1 MCAEISFGKAP
12 FTIKPKEKFI
22 VVKLFGDLDGNV
34 LKDFE
39 KKSADLSGQKK
50 HILFDLDECVG
61 LHPAWG
67 RLFLLLA
74 SEVKKNSKGIRFV
87 ATSVDLH
94 HWFSDQ
100 GLGQSLKFSPTE
112 EAAEKEFEAV
122 AAVGKKIDVKF
133 VNAFLDAAIKVM
145 KVQSQTDVVPGAP
158 FLKNAKEAFTGDISG
173 VIGLVSEA
181 FNGAIVINFPEAT
194 FLGVISRMLGE
205 KFETLTPEISDGA
218 AELTNIISGQAKVTL
233 NELGYGI
240 KMATPSVIVG
250 KNHQI
255 SDYTSGPRMS
265 VPFTCDLG
273 SFTIEICQT

>member
-12 FTIKPKEKFI
+12 FVIQPKEKFI

-39 KKSADLSGQKK
+39 KKSADLKEQKK
-50 HILFDLDECVG
+50 HILFDLDECLG

-74 SEVKKNSKGIRFV
+74 SELKKNSKGIRFV
-87 ATSVDLH
+87 AASVDLH
-94 HWFSDQ
+94 RWFNDQ
-100 GLGQSLKFSPTE
+100 GLGSLKFSATE
-112 EAAEKEFEAV
+112 EAAEKELEAP
-122 AAVGKKIDVKF
+122 AVGKKIDVKF

-145 KVQSQTDVVPGAP
+145 KIQSQTDVVPGAP
-158 FLKNAKEAFTGDISG
+158 FMRNAKEAFTGDISG
-173 VIGLVSEA
+173 VIGLVSDA
-181 FNGAIVINFPEAT
+181 FNGAIIINFPEAT
-194 FLGVISRMLGE
+194 FLGIISRMLGE
-205 KFETLTPEISDGA
+205 KFETLTPEIADGA
-218 AELTNIISGQAKVTL
+218 AELTNIIFGQAKVTL

-240 KMATPSVIVG
+240 KMATPSVITG

-255 SDYTSGPRMS
+255 SNYTSGPRMS

-273 SFTIEICQT
+273 SFTIEICLT